1 MEMTTTDLA
10 YRELLTEELPRAI
23 HSGRELRR
31 YLARIETLLDQKKR
45 SAAEDRLLELL
56 SILVERYEDEHE
68 TIDAPDPIA
77 ALKELMLAK
86 GVSQADLSK
95 LVGSSGIASEIL
107 SGKRELSKTHIR
119 KLSEAFH
126 VPADIFV

>member
-1 MEMTTTDLA
+1 MTATDVA
-10 YRELLTEELPRAI
+10 YRDLLVEELPRAI
-23 HSGRELRR
+23 HSDREHRKYPR
-31 YLARIETLLDQKKR
+31 VDALLDRKKR

-68 TIDAPDPIA
+68 RIEAPSPLA

-95 LVGSSGIASEIL
+95 LFGSSGIASEVL
-107 SGKRELSKTHIR
+107 SGKRALSKTHIR
-119 KLSEAFH
+119 KLSQTFH
-126 VPADIFV
+126 IPADLLV

>member
-1 MEMTTTDLA
+1 MTATDVA
-10 YRELLTEELPRAI
+10 YRDLLIEELPRAI
-23 HSGRELRR
+23 HSDREHRK
-31 YLARIETLLDQKKR
+31 YLARVDVLLDQKKR

-56 SILVERYEDEHE
+56 SILVERYEEE
-68 TIDAPDPIA
+68 REQIAAPTPLD

-95 LVGSSGIASEIL
+95 LFGSSGIASEVL
-107 SGKRELSKTHIR
+107 SGKRALSKAHIR

-126 VPADIFV
+126 VPADLLV